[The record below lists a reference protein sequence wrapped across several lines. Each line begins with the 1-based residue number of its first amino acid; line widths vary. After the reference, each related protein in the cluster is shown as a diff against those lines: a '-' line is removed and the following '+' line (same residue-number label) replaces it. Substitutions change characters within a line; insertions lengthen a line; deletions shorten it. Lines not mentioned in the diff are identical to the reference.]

1 MSTIH
6 KVFYEINQCNNTK
19 IASSPV
25 KRFWSKKLLTWGG
38 KKKQCFFSLCFVL
51 FLFFYFFSLF
61 VCFIFY
67 NKKLDAFQLR
77 ISVLMT
83 VVGLKCII
91 IYCKCNSLSFILNAL
106 SSIQYSCRMNILLLR
121 MVQPLY
127 LGNMIHDGSPTS
139 FKIYFFLSVYS
150 YE

>member
-1 MSTIH
+1 MHAIKKKHGLFCNKIAWTEKKNVESYEILMSTIH

-25 KRFWSKKLLTWGG
+25 KRFWSKNFWLGEVIKN
-38 KKKQCFFSLCFVL
+38 SV
-51 FLFFYFFSLF
+51 FFSLF
-61 VCFIFY
+61 CFVFVFFIFFLCLFVFFIFY
-67 NKKLDAFQLR
+67 NKKFDAFQLR

-106 SSIQYSCRMNILLLR
+106 SSI
-121 MVQPLY
+121 
-127 LGNMIHDGSPTS
+127 
-139 FKIYFFLSVYS
+139 
-150 YE
+150 